1 MFVLYADK
9 TQLAVREKEPVTSG
23 SVNVYRAQF
32 EFSDDWDGLTR
43 TAVFQAGSVSRSV
56 LLDESGTCTVPWEVL
71 KTPRISLAAGVCGE
85 KDGDVVLPTV
95 WAWLG
100 LIMEGAAPGEDAQPP
115 TPDLWEQE
123 LAKKQDKLHGQ
134 ADQLVG
140 FDDQGNAVPVDAA
153 EAMQGPP
160 GPQGP
165 QGEPG
170 PQGPQGPAGVSGAD
184 GAPGPKGDPGE
195 PGPAGPQGVPGDTG
209 PQGPQGETGPAGP
222 KGDKGDPGEQGPA
235 GEPGAKGDPGPGVPP
250 GGSPGQ
256 VMTKKTAADYD
267 TQWSDPAGGF
277 DIYSTEEQRV
287 GTWID
292 GKPLYRKVYA
302 LKGPSTLNT
311 WTTII
316 TLSSEINVVRYDYY
330 VLYKSGSF
338 APGPTF
344 DSLGNIG
351 NLVHCVQHTYFQA
364 IVRGADVFLNSD
376 ITIIS
381 YYTKTTDQA
390 TIELPAALMAAPA
403 NVVYKA
409 APQSAAAVTLDAGIK
424 TEEV

>member
-9 TQLAVREKEPVTSG
+9 TQLTVREKEPVTSG
-23 SVNVYRAQF
+23 SVNVYHAQF

-165 QGEPG
+165 QG
-170 PQGPQGPAGVSGAD
+170 
-184 GAPGPKGDPGE
+184 
-195 PGPAGPQGVPGDTG
+195 
-209 PQGPQGETGPAGP
+209 
-222 KGDKGDPGEQGPA
+222 DPGEQGPA

-256 VMTKKTAADYD
+256 LLTKKTAADYD

-277 DIYSTEEQRV
+277 DIYSLEERV
-287 GTWID
+287 VGRWID
-292 GKPLYRKVYA
+292 GKPLYRRV
-302 LKGPSTLNT
+302 LEVTTPSSSTSTLVAELDE
-311 WTTII
+311 TIQVKNI
-316 TLSSEINVVRYDYY
+316 QGMVDGSDNFTYMYAANSCLGDKDWIRTSYTHDQVRCGIVMNISVLSSQNRPAT
-330 VLYKSGSF
+330 L
-338 APGPTF
+338 
-344 DSLGNIG
+344 
-351 NLVHCVQHTYFQA
+351 
-364 IVRGADVFLNSD
+364 
-376 ITIIS
+376 IIL
-381 YYTKTTDQA
+381 YTKTTDQA
-390 TIELPAALMAAPA
+390 TIELPAALTAA
-403 NVVYKA
+403 NTQTLYKA